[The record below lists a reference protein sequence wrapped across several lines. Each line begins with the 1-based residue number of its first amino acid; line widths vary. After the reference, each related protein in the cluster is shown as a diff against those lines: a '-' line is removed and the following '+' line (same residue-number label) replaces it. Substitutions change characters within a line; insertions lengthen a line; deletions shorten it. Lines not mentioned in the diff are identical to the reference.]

1 MGNGQSI
8 ESLLQQGICLHL
20 AGMLAEAEHFYI
32 EVIKLDPCHADANY
46 LLSELAQQAGDFKTA
61 QALLEQALQTDSSNP
76 VFHLARGNALM
87 SGGHYEEAI
96 VRYQNALLLSP
107 DMAEAHLNLG
117 AALLAIGRWADAES
131 SLLDALRINPSLAE
145 AHNNLGNIG
154 MTTDRLVQAE
164 ASYRQAININPEFA
178 DARVNLGNL
187 LRKQADID
195 GARHHYEQAI
205 AVNPSGCLRIKMA
218 TMLPP
223 VYASLDEMHL
233 RRAKLVE
240 ELSALEHAPLA
251 PCNPL
256 KGGGGNNFYL
266 VYQGEDDRE
275 IQERLAR
282 LYRRVYQPGH
292 DAVERTASQGRKIRI
307 GFISSFLRDHT
318 IGELNRGI
326 IANLSRELFEVSV
339 FSIGYYQDPITDCIA
354 LCADHYHALPNRD
367 LHALEGF
374 IAQQHIDVLL
384 YTDIGMEPV
393 SYFLAFSRLA
403 PVQCVTWGHPVTTGI
418 DTIDYFIS
426 SEHQETPDSDRFY
439 SEKLVR
445 LSAIPA
451 YYYAPPALDSTKGR
465 ADYGLPEDRQLYL
478 CPHSLFKFHPEFD
491 EIIAAIL
498 QQDPKGIFVLME
510 GHYPQWTARLKER
523 FAGIMPDVADKVIF
537 LPRLGYADYL
547 RVMLLTDVMLDPL
560 HFGGGKTSLD
570 ALSLGLP
577 IVTLPGEFMRG
588 RATYACYR
596 KMDVMDCVASSKAD
610 YVRKAVA
617 IATDDALRRELSRKI
632 IAGSKLLQED
642 AGVVRE
648 LEQFFLK
655 AVQGV

>member
-20 AGMLAEAEHFYI
+20 EGMIAEAEHFYR
-32 EVIKLDPCHADANY
+32 EVLKLDPAHADAHY

-61 QALLEQALQTDSSNP
+61 QALLEQALQTDSANP

-87 SGGHYEEAI
+87 ADGRYEEA
-96 VRYQNALLLSP
+96 VALYQNALLLSP
-107 DMAEAHLNLG
+107 DLADAHLNLG
-117 AALLAIGRWADAES
+117 AALFALGRWAAAES
-131 SLLDALRINPSLAE
+131 SLLEALCIRPALAE

-154 MTTDRLVQAE
+154 MSTDRLVQAE
-164 ASYRQAININPEFA
+164 ACYRQAIDINPKFA
-178 DARVNLGNL
+178 DAHVNLGNL
-187 LRKQADID
+187 LRKRGDVD
-195 GARHHYEQAI
+195 GARHHYAQAI
-205 AVNPSGCLRIKMA
+205 TVVPSDCLRIKAA

-233 RRAKLVE
+233 RRAKLTE
-240 ELSALEHAPLA
+240 ELSALEHAPLS

-282 LYRRVYQPGH
+282 LYRRVYQPSHG
-292 DAVERTASQGRKIRI
+292 AIERIANQGRKIRV
-307 GFISSFLRDHT
+307 GFVSSFLRDHT

-339 FSIGYYQDPITDCIA
+339 FSIGYYQDPIAACIA
-354 LCADHYHALPNRD
+354 QCADHYHALPHRD

-374 IAQQHIDVLL
+374 IAQQHMDVLL

-418 DTIDYFIS
+418 NTIDYFIS
-426 SEHQETPDSDRFY
+426 SEHQETPESGRYY

-445 LSAIPA
+445 LNAIPT

-465 ADYGLPEDRQLYL
+465 ADYGLPEDRRLYL
-478 CPHSLFKFHPEFD
+478 CPHSLFKLNPEFD
-491 EIIAAIL
+491 AVIAAIL
-498 QQDPKGIFVLME
+498 QRDPTGTFVLME
-510 GHYPQWTARLKER
+510 GHYPQWTACLKER
-523 FAGIMPDVADKVIF
+523 FASTMPAVANRVMF

-547 RVMLLTDVMLDPL
+547 RVMMLADVMLDPL

-570 ALSLGLP
+570 ALSLGVP
-577 IVTLPGEFMRG
+577 IVTLPGKFMRG

-596 KMDVMDCVASSKAD
+596 KMDVMDCVASSKED
-610 YVRKAVA
+610 YVEKAVA
-617 IATDDALRRELSRKI
+617 IATDNGLRRELSGKI
-632 IAGSKLLQED
+632 IDGSRLLQED
-642 AGVVRE
+642 MGVVRE
-648 LEQFFLK
+648 LEQFFLE
-655 AVQGV
+655 AMRGL